1 MLKQTLRDEV
11 TVHVR
16 TSHVA
21 GAAADT
27 LLFVHHHNAIRT
39 DVSGASGTG
48 FRTRGVGAVIA
59 KYRQES
65 PLGCGVSA
73 HFARHHTGEVHAL
86 GCAVFLLA
94 GHGAGVAA
102 NAPLQVDHHSVSC
115 HVRTSDLRTS
125 HVRSAQPPCRWR
137 KIAMVTTSS
146 PP

>member
-27 LLFVHHHNAIRT
+27 LFLIDHYDAVRT
-39 DVSGASGTG
+39 DIGGAGGTG

-59 KYRQES
+59 KHGQES
-65 PLGCGVSA
+65 SLGCGVSS
-73 HFARHHTGEVHAL
+73 HFARHHAGEMHAL
-86 GCAVFLLA
+86 GSSVFLLA

-102 NAPLQVDHHSVSC
+102 NAAVEVDHHSVSC

-137 KIAMVTTSS
+137 RIAMVTTSS